1 MKTFTL
7 AAILLVAV
15 SAPVLAQGGADAA
28 QLEAQVDAY
37 GPAMPSSSPRIGAA
51 REFSARAVTVA
62 PIARPAGRALP
73 IDLQAVPEVASPN

>member
-7 AAILLVAV
+7 AALLLAAV

-28 QLEAQVDAY
+28 QVEAYDAAVPS
-37 GPAMPSSSPRIGAA
+37 PAPRIGIA
-51 REFSARAVTVA
+51 REFSARAIAAPVA
-62 PIARPAGRALP
+62 RRAGRALP